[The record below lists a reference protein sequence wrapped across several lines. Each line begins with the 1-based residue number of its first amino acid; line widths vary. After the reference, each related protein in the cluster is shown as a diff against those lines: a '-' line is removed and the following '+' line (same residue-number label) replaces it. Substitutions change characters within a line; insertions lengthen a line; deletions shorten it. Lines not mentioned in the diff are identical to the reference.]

1 MEMATPAEG
10 RDNVKGGFALQ
21 AFARASGSVSGGP
34 TLASPASLLFCLQ
47 DSPQGSSAPGAP
59 GSTRLESPRG
69 PVHVPIATL
78 PPASRFEMT
87 LVVSISCPSGNNVN
101 FSRAET
107 ASAFYPL
114 CASRRA
120 GTWWT
125 CNK

>member
-1 MEMATPAEG
+1 MATQAKG

-78 PPASRFEMT
+78 SPHF
-87 LVVSISCPSGNNVN
+87 
-101 FSRAET
+101 
-107 ASAFYPL
+107 PL
-114 CASRRA
+114 
-120 GTWWT
+120 
-125 CNK
+125 